1 MWHPVALDRGDAG
14 VRLDRVLLRHLG
26 RQPGTSRTRIQ
37 AWIAAG
43 AVLVNGRAAPRASWK
58 VSASDDVRVCLE
70 PVAPRR
76 RPQPED
82 RRLDVAYEDDDLLA
96 VNKPAGLIVHPS
108 YKHAAGTLMNALL
121 WHTPT
126 PGLVHRLDKQTS
138 GLVLVAKR
146 REVHA
151 ALQRAMERRAIDK
164 HYLAIVIGRP
174 SPTRGTIDLA
184 LDRDPWDRR
193 RVTVRDRGGVPS
205 VTTYEV
211 AGRSASAAQGRLSLV
226 RCRLITGRMH
236 QIRVHLAA
244 KGWPIVGDPT
254 YGPAVPVRIA
264 DAELAERVR
273 TFPRQALHAWRIELD
288 HPHTGA
294 RLSIEAPVPDDMA
307 GLLEAAGLTVPR
319 GTRPTGTP
327 VEPRDATG

>member
-26 RQPGTSRTRIQ
+26 RRPGASRTRIQ

-43 AVLVNGRAAPRASWK
+43 AVLVNGRPASRASRK
-58 VSASDDVRVCLE
+58 VSASDDVRVRLE
-70 PVAPRR
+70 PVAPRQ
-76 RPQPED
+76 RPQPEN
-82 RRLDVAYEDDDLLA
+82 RRLDVVYEDDDLLA

-151 ALQRAMERRAIDK
+151 ALQRAMERRAVDK

-174 SPTRGTIDLA
+174 SPPRGTIDLA

-205 VTTYEV
+205 VTKYEV
-211 AGRSASAAQGRLSLV
+211 AGRSASAAKGRLSLV

-264 DAELAERVR
+264 DTELAERVR

-288 HPHTGA
+288 HPCTGA

-307 GLLEAAGLTVPR
+307 ALLDAAGLTVPHGR
-319 GTRPTGTP
+319 RPTGAP
-327 VEPRDATG
+327 VEPRGATR